1 MYRTAG
7 GDVVEHTAPRERSS
21 NTARGSGIYPRDK
34 FANTS
39 PSPSGNHGSGKKE
52 ELRLTRRH
60 TSFVDGYLGVQ
71 TSLRTGPCPRKA
83 NSELA
88 DCHIRTPPLARA
100 RGVYRCLA
108 RIGSTRRCPLART
121 HPVLPRATP
130 HFTASPA
137 QRRGI
142 KLLLSRG
149 FSTGMQDGSQLCQ
162 CLPLKLSHVCDQNDV
177 LLFFF
182 FFEEKKD
189 INHLSKRRIHP
200 LRKDHLAL
208 ECCSVHSTESFVR
221 EVCNRPKLKRNSDK
235 RYSHACHKL
244 NECTVG
250 QQIAVIRHRRPKQE
264 LVRKRDQRDGQ

>member
-182 FFEEKKD
+182 FFGREE
-189 INHLSKRRIHP
+189 
-200 LRKDHLAL
+200 
-208 ECCSVHSTESFVR
+208 
-221 EVCNRPKLKRNSDK
+221 
-235 RYSHACHKL
+235 RY
-244 NECTVG
+244 
-250 QQIAVIRHRRPKQE
+250 
-264 LVRKRDQRDGQ
+264 